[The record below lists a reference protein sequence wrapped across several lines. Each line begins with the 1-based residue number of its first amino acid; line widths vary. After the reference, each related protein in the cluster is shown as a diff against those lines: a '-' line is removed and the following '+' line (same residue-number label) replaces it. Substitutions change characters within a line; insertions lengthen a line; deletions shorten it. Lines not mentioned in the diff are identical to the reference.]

1 MSTLFDSEVLQ
12 KLVSPEAQH
21 LHRLLKEL
29 SRIGVGSIVS
39 LPRIVVFGS
48 QKAGKSSVLEAI
60 SRIRFPTDSGLCT
73 RFATELEF
81 RDGPQLRI
89 HASVQFA
96 DGRPAKSLSYN
107 GVQESDLPEMI
118 RQAKEEMGLVG
129 LDKSFSKDVL
139 RLSIERPGMYPLQ
152 LVDLPGVF
160 KTTSGDQTKEDI
172 KTVDDLVRGYLEQP
186 NSIIMLVTAAEGDY
200 HNQSFREQLE
210 KFGVPKSRTIG
221 IITKPDKTECDQ
233 LKYFTS
239 LALNQQGDSKLDL
252 GWHVMRNR
260 DTKNDTDDF
269 DGRDSREDKFF
280 AESDWAKIPR
290 TDRGAKA
297 LQARLSKIQFDQL
310 RRIIPEIMQ
319 EMSAKLAQREEELER
334 LGTARPYIE
343 DMRNFL
349 TRKADAFQ
357 QLVKEA
363 VEGRYNDAFF
373 RRFPDHYNLR
383 AQLRMFSSAFD
394 YVLREKGA
402 DRIIVGDDGNT
413 AGGSERREWL
423 DEFLEANPYPVSDPE
438 KCTYKDF
445 GDELN
450 REAAKTR
457 GLEFPGT
464 TNDNL
469 AHRLFQKQSRKWE
482 EMAQHHIDMVTTSAR
497 LFVEKAMEFVV
508 GPAAANPTTEAILRI
523 IVDDFFEE
531 RELVLKAKLEEFILP
546 YREAYALPVDRE
558 FEVLKKARS
567 DARRNK
573 QILEQQRLILAA
585 TNGSEKDDEG
595 KEVDI
600 SINGDQLR
608 RLLFADRAPSEGEFA
623 PGDILD
629 KMQTYYELS
638 LRTFTDNIINL
649 AVESCLVRRI
659 QYIFT
664 PTSVGGMSDDR
675 VKELAAETKDIR
687 TRREDLMK
695 EREKLKESLKYC
707 NRYKPLTSISKTSTL
722 TTETPKTTNAVAQ
735 ETTLLKDLKIFG
747 AKDTAGATRFTNFPP
762 APSWS
767 GSRREDAGSNGVPQP
782 SNSVQTSGETTSSS
796 KTFIFSGKTHTIGKP
811 EPWMPAAATP
821 RNGFGLSS
829 SPWFG
834 QGSS

>member
-60 SRIRFPTDSGLCT
+60 SRIRFPTDSRLCT

-118 RQAKEEMGLVG
+118 QQAKEEMGLVG

-310 RRIIPEIMQ
+310 RRIIREIMQ

-334 LGTARPYIE
+334 LGNRAAEHRGY
-343 DMRNFL
+343 
-349 TRKADAFQ
+349 
-357 QLVKEA
+357 
-363 VEGRYNDAFF
+363 
-373 RRFPDHYNLR
+373 
-383 AQLRMFSSAFD
+383 AQLS
-394 YVLREKGA
+394 
-402 DRIIVGDDGNT
+402 
-413 AGGSERREWL
+413 
-423 DEFLEANPYPVSDPE
+423 
-438 KCTYKDF
+438 
-445 GDELN
+445 
-450 REAAKTR
+450 
-457 GLEFPGT
+457 
-464 TNDNL
+464 
-469 AHRLFQKQSRKWE
+469 H
-482 EMAQHHIDMVTTSAR
+482 
-497 LFVEKAMEFVV
+497 
-508 GPAAANPTTEAILRI
+508 
-523 IVDDFFEE
+523 
-531 RELVLKAKLEEFILP
+531 
-546 YREAYALPVDRE
+546 
-558 FEVLKKARS
+558 
-567 DARRNK
+567 
-573 QILEQQRLILAA
+573 
-585 TNGSEKDDEG
+585 
-595 KEVDI
+595 
-600 SINGDQLR
+600 
-608 RLLFADRAPSEGEFA
+608 
-623 PGDILD
+623 
-629 KMQTYYELS
+629 
-638 LRTFTDNIINL
+638 
-649 AVESCLVRRI
+649 
-659 QYIFT
+659 
-664 PTSVGGMSDDR
+664 
-675 VKELAAETKDIR
+675 
-687 TRREDLMK
+687 
-695 EREKLKESLKYC
+695 
-707 NRYKPLTSISKTSTL
+707 
-722 TTETPKTTNAVAQ
+722 
-735 ETTLLKDLKIFG
+735 
-747 AKDTAGATRFTNFPP
+747 
-762 APSWS
+762 
-767 GSRREDAGSNGVPQP
+767 
-782 SNSVQTSGETTSSS
+782 
-796 KTFIFSGKTHTIGKP
+796 
-811 EPWMPAAATP
+811 
-821 RNGFGLSS
+821 
-829 SPWFG
+829 
-834 QGSS
+834 